1 MFLCMDWNSS
11 SEILLI
17 TGLEFTVT
25 KESMGVSGCKLSAFA
40 VPETTI
46 DSAIVVTEATNNLK
60 DFLGIMLSV

>member
-1 MFLCMDWNSS
+1 MSLCMDWNSS

-25 KESMGVSGCKLSAFA
+25 KGSMGVSGCKLSAFA

-46 DSAIVVTEATNNLK
+46 DSAIVVTETTNNLK
-60 DFLGIMLSV
+60 DFFGIMPSV